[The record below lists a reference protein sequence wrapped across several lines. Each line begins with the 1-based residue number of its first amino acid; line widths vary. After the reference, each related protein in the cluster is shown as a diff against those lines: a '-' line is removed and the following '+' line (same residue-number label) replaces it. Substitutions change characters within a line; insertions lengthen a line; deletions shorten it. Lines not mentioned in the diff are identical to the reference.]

1 MSQGS
6 ALFRTLRQKLPSVA
20 LRAEEPLS
28 ARTSFRIGGPAEVM
42 AFPLNAEQLKAVLLA
57 ARELGVCP
65 LILGAGTNV
74 LAPDEGIRGLVIY
87 TRDALREMRL
97 LTPTRIEAMAGA
109 PMARLALFAKDAGL
123 TGLEFAHGIPG
134 TIGGGIYMNAGAY
147 GGELRNVAVKTEVLH
162 FDGTSE
168 VLEGEAQKFSYR
180 SSAFQKMDGVILRTE
195 LELQSEDREQIAARM
210 RELSEKRR
218 ASQPLELPSAGS
230 AFKRPQGGYA
240 AALIEQAGLKGFAV
254 GGAAVS
260 EKHAGFIVNY
270 GGATAK
276 DVLELIHAVQEQV
289 YESSGVRLE
298 PEIRLLGAKL

>member
-28 ARTSFRIGGPAEVM
+28 ARTSFHIGGPAEVM
-42 AFPLNAEQLKAVLLA
+42 AFPQNAEQLKAVLLA

-97 LTPTRIEAMAGA
+97 LTSTRIEAMAGV

-195 LELQSEDREQIAARM
+195 LELQSGDREQIAARM

>member
-42 AFPLNAEQLKAVLLA
+42 AFPQNAEQLKAVLLA

-97 LTPTRIEAMAGA
+97 LTPTRIEAMAGV

-123 TGLEFAHGIPG
+123 TGLEFAHGITG

-180 SSAFQKMDGVILRTE
+180 NSAFQKMDGVILRTE
-195 LELQSEDREQIAARM
+195 LELQSGDREQIAARM

-254 GGAAVS
+254 GGTAVS